1 MTIEVITKDCTA
13 LTDAEMSD
21 MADLSA
27 AGADWGVGVLSKQA
41 EAWVLVS
48 QAFEKGQLRGF
59 VLSTLERIG
68 GTPALLLGVGCVGRT
83 KTRATTL
90 RGLMHDQFHKARMAF
105 PDEDVVVATRMLDI
119 GPLDAFK
126 DLESIRPWPD
136 ERPNG
141 EERAWGRRL
150 AKRFDASDF
159 DDRTMVARTTAELL
173 VFDHESLNGTTW
185 TPRLS
190 PGSTLH
196 DLFSECD
203 RSTGRHLIAFG
214 WAMAEFLD
222 QFQKPAG

>member
-13 LTDAEMSD
+13 LTDAEMSE

-41 EAWVLVS
+41 QEWVLVS

-68 GTPALLLGVGCVGRT
+68 GTPALILGAGCVCRT
-83 KTRATTL
+83 RVRGNVL

-105 PDEDVVVATRMLDI
+105 PDEDVVVAARLLDA
-119 GPLDAFK
+119 GPLDAFS
-126 DLESIRPWPD
+126 DLQAIRPWPG

-150 AKRFDASDF
+150 AKRFGATEF
-159 DDRTMVARTTAELL
+159 DDRTMVARTTTDVLDL
-173 VFDHESLNGTTW
+173 DHESAKPKDVG
-185 TPRLS
+185 
-190 PGSTLH
+190 
-196 DLFSECD
+196 DLFAPCNRKSGHHVI
-203 RSTGRHLIAFG
+203 SFG
-214 WAMAEFLD
+214 WAMAEYLD
-222 QFQKPAG
+222 QFQRPAG